1 MRCPRLSNYCLN
13 ALTSNRFINSQ
24 LRLEAEAREALPYVS
39 IIFLLLSDVILTLPS
54 QKIDTCT
61 KDLGPLRQLLF
72 SCLTCNPPP
81 ANDTDLY
88 TPAAVCYSCSVSC
101 HGEHILVELFNKR
114 NFVCDCGTTR
124 LPFTAPCTLRANEK
138 GEKGVTGEAPVKSNE
153 YNQNFR
159 NKFCGCRGD
168 YDAEEESSTMYQC
181 LGLKGGCGEDWWH
194 STCVVGL
201 DRSWY
206 EQAMMDKIKEVMEEQ
221 AKKAEEAEKAT
232 EGTENTATLAVDA
245 VSDAGTEEDPV
256 PPGFPSDNDFE
267 AFLCYKCVE
276 ANPWIKKYAGT
287 TGFLEPVF
295 VRSKAPSPEEPK
307 PSERDALVKKSDL
320 DGVKTDPED
329 DANEIKRKQ
338 QKKDPYEQLTGDKNE
353 SAGARERRE
362 PEEEAR
368 LIKADEEAAKT
379 EEVSKKRKAA
389 EDELQEVVKKAKTGE
404 TPAAPTSS
412 CIASTL
418 PTPPA
423 EPFSLFLKEDFRDH
437 LCRCKV
443 CFPLLTQNP
452 CLLEEEDTYE
462 PPVSEPSEAGSSAGS
477 LFDRGEK
484 VLNSMDRVKAIEGV
498 MAFNK
503 LKEKLT
509 PFFKEF
515 AESGKA
521 ISAEDIK
528 EHFAK
533 MRGDDSGKPKDE
545 EEAA

>member
-1 MRCPRLSNYCLN
+1 MI
-13 ALTSNRFINSQ
+13 F
-24 LRLEAEAREALPYVS
+24 S
-39 IIFLLLSDVILTLPS
+39 ILFEVILTLSS

-81 ANDTDLY
+81 ANDSDSY
-88 TPAAVCYSCSVSC
+88 TPAAICYSCSVSC
-101 HGEHILVELFNKR
+101 HGEHTLVELFHKR

-124 LPFTAPCTLRANEK
+124 LPATAPCTLRANNK
-138 GEKGVTGEAPVKSNE
+138 GEKGVTGEAPAETND

-159 NKFCGCRGD
+159 NKFCGCGGD

-221 AKKAEEAEKAT
+221 ATKAEGAGMAT
-232 EGTENTATLAVDA
+232 DGTAAPAADA

-295 VRSKAPSPEEPK
+295 VRSKAPSPEEQP
-307 PSERDALVKKSDL
+307 A
-320 DGVKTDPED
+320 
-329 DANEIKRKQ
+329 
-338 QKKDPYEQLTGDKNE
+338 PYEREKKE
-353 SAGARERRE
+353 AAEPFERERELKRE
-362 PEEEAR
+362 AEE
-368 LIKADEEAAKT
+368 LP
-379 EEVSKKRKAA
+379 KKRKAA
-389 EDELQEVVKKAKTGE
+389 EDELQEVMKKVKTGE
-404 TPAAPTSS
+404 VPVGPTGP
-412 CIASTL
+412 CKASTL
-418 PTPPA
+418 PSPPA
-423 EPFSLFLKEDFRDH
+423 VPFSLFLKEDFRDH
-437 LCRCKV
+437 LCRCKD
-443 CFPLLTQNP
+443 CFPLLTRDP

-484 VLNSMDRVKAIEGV
+484 ALNSMDRVKAIEGV

-509 PFFKEF
+509 PFFREF

-533 MRGDDSGKPKDE
+533 MRGDDSGKPKEGDD
-545 EEAA
+545 AAVSGDGRKEGEGY

>member
-1 MRCPRLSNYCLN
+1 MLS
-13 ALTSNRFINSQ
+13 
-24 LRLEAEAREALPYVS
+24 
-39 IIFLLLSDVILTLPS
+39 S

-72 SCLTCNPPP
+72 SCLTCNTPP
-81 ANDTDLY
+81 ANDSESY

-101 HGEHILVELFNKR
+101 HGEHTLVELFHKR

-124 LPFTAPCTLRANEK
+124 LPSTSPCTIRANEK
-138 GEKGVTGEAPVKSNE
+138 GEKGVTGEAPAKTNE

-159 NKFCGCRGD
+159 NKFCGCGGD

-221 AKKAEEAEKAT
+221 AKKADNTEREPAPAT
-232 EGTENTATLAVDA
+232 DA

-287 TGFLEPVF
+287 TGFLKPVF
-295 VRSKAPSPEEPK
+295 ARSKAPSPEEQL
-307 PSERDALVKKSDL
+307 SEREKELKESSGVPGGYRANHLKTGVDFLDKQADQEIDGAWGDNVPELNEEIERIENIRQDIWNNAATERDLEEVKSESGDS
-320 DGVKTDPED
+320 
-329 DANEIKRKQ
+329 
-338 QKKDPYEQLTGDKNE
+338 GDK
-353 SAGARERRE
+353 REYKRQMRDFWE
-362 PEEEAR
+362 KLSRDKAYEEEKKK
-368 LIKADEEAAKT
+368 KAEA
-379 EEVSKKRKAA
+379 EVMSKKRKAA

-404 TPAAPTSS
+404 APVGPTGS
-412 CIASTL
+412 CKACTL
-418 PTPPA
+418 PSPPA
-423 EPFSLFLKEDFRDH
+423 ERFSLFLKEDFRDH
-437 LCRCKV
+437 LCRCAT
-443 CFPLLTQNP
+443 CFPLLTLNP

-484 VLNSMDRVKAIEGV
+484 ALNSMDRVKAIEGV

-509 PFFKEF
+509 PFFREF

-533 MRGDDSGKPKDE
+533 MRGDESGKPKADDDGDGRN
-545 EEAA
+545 

>member
-1 MRCPRLSNYCLN
+1 M
-13 ALTSNRFINSQ
+13 
-24 LRLEAEAREALPYVS
+24 
-39 IIFLLLSDVILTLPS
+39 
-54 QKIDTCT
+54 
-61 KDLGPLRQLLF
+61 
-72 SCLTCNPPP
+72 
-81 ANDTDLY
+81 
-88 TPAAVCYSCSVSC
+88 
-101 HGEHILVELFNKR
+101 
-114 NFVCDCGTTR
+114 CDCGTTR
-124 LPFTAPCTLRANEK
+124 LPATAPCTLRANDK
-138 GEKGVTGEAPVKSNE
+138 GEKGVIGEPPAKTND

-159 NKFCGCRGD
+159 NKFCGCGGD

-221 AKKAEEAEKAT
+221 SKKAEEAEET
-232 EGTENTATLAVDA
+232 TGGTAAPAADA
-245 VSDAGTEEDPV
+245 MSDAGTEEDPV

-295 VRSKAPSPEEPK
+295 VRSKAPSPEEQLIQY
-307 PSERDALVKKSDL
+307 ERKKKEAANAREKELKEANGVPGAYRANYLKTGVDFLDRQADQEINGVREESVQDL
-320 DGVKTDPED
+320 DKEEIDRIEDIRQDIWNATATKESNPED
-329 DANEIKRKQ
+329 MASESGDSDGQREYKRQMKVFHEELTRNKVFEREQ
-338 QKKDPYEQLTGDKNE
+338 EAKK
-353 SAGARERRE
+353 GA
-362 PEEEAR
+362 EA
-368 LIKADEEAAKT
+368 LP
-379 EEVSKKRKAA
+379 KKRKAA
-389 EDELQEVVKKAKTGE
+389 DDELKEVVKKVKTGE
-404 TPAAPTSS
+404 VSVGPTGP
-412 CIASTL
+412 CKAYTL
-418 PTPPA
+418 PSPPA
-423 EPFSLFLKEDFRDH
+423 VPFSIFLKEDFRDH
-437 LCRCKV
+437 LCRCKD
-443 CFPLLTQNP
+443 CFPLLAQNP
-452 CLLEEEDTYE
+452 CLLEVEDTYE

-484 VLNSMDRVKAIEGV
+484 ALNSMDRAKAIEGV

-509 PFFKEF
+509 PFFREF

-533 MRGDDSGKPKDE
+533 MRGDDSGKPKEDDD
-545 EEAA
+545 AAVGQDGRKEGEGY